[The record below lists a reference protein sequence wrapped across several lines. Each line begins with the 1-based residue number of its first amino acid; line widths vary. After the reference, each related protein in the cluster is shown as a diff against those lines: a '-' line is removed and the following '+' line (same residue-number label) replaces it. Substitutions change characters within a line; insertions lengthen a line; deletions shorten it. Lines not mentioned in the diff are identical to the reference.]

1 MNEHRELG
9 QAYVPFQ
16 RADKIFKPE
25 VGFIKGTVFPE
36 LYRPYE
42 KHPSYSHSKPDWP
55 HERKGL

>member
-16 RADKIFKPE
+16 QADKIFKPE

-42 KHPSYSHSKPDWP
+42 KHPSSLGRP
-55 HERKGL
+55 HERKVL